1 MKKKICLCIFIVI
14 LTAAAVFAWL
24 EAVDTRIGEKE
35 PVEESVLETG
45 SEPEGSVETEQ
56 YAEIQSEPGV
66 TEAPEE
72 LPRMVMVD
80 GVLYKDTGMVSHVL
94 RCGVMDG
101 EITSSVN
108 EGEQPVKDNQSNF
121 GKGYGYQR
129 GVVDGR
135 IEVYMDEAWR
145 VFSKEEVDWGITLS
159 TQEETSTGIVILC
172 TQAGGNPTGELQT
185 GSYYILETLQ
195 DGVWKEAPCFAEVA
209 WTCEAWMILPD
220 STVGW
225 DVDWEWLYGE
235 LPPGVYRIGK
245 NIMDFRDTGNYDSK
259 MFYAEFAISQYTE
272 D

>member
-1 MKKKICLCIFIVI
+1 MKKKIFICIFVSA
-14 LTAAAVFAWL
+14 LAAVLTVAWL
-24 EAVDTRIGEKE
+24 ETGNAREVEHDTKESYLAETE
-35 PVEESVLETG
+35 PVDADETIQHVEMQEE
-45 SEPEGSVETEQ
+45 PD
-56 YAEIQSEPGV
+56 V
-66 TEAPEE
+66 TEVPEE

-129 GVVDGR
+129 GFVEGR
-135 IEVYMDEAWR
+135 IEVSIDGEWC
-145 VFSKEEVDWGITLS
+145 VFSKEEVDWGISLS

-172 TQAGGNPTGELQT
+172 TQTGGNPTGELQT
-185 GSYYILETLQ
+185 GGYYILETLQ

-209 WTCEAWMILPD
+209 WTQEAWVILPG
-220 STVGW
+220 STAKW
-225 DVDWEWLYGE
+225 EVDWDWLYGE
-235 LPPGVYRIGK
+235 LSPGSYRIGK
-245 NIMDFRDTGNYDSK
+245 NFMDFRDTGNYDSK
-259 MFYAEFAISQYTE
+259 MFYAEFAIV